1 MITRKSVGI
10 AAAVLLAALHAGGAG
25 AAGFPQKRIH
35 MTILFG
41 AGAGAD
47 LLGRKLA
54 DMVAKDLGQNVVCT
68 NRLGGGGA
76 VGYQYVLNTP
86 ADGYNIC
93 WNSTSINVVHH
104 QGNIKQ
110 DYSAFDG
117 VANLTKE
124 ASVLAVR
131 SDAPWKS
138 FQEFA
143 EYARAN
149 PNTATIANSGV
160 GSFNHLIAAAIEGQ
174 AGIKVKHIPLNANE
188 STVALLGGKVD
199 AIVNMAMDVITQQ
212 EAGALR
218 ALVVVGDGPLE
229 KLPGVPT
236 MKDLGYDLALM
247 MWRGITVPKG
257 TPREVVKI
265 LEAAFIKAAET
276 REFKEFG
283 DKYGVIIDTMDA
295 EAFDRLMADSDVI
308 VADIMEKLGIKKQ

>member
-1 MITRKSVGI
+1 MNARKIIGI
-10 AAAVLLAALHAGGAG
+10 AAAILLAATLAGGAR
-25 AAGFPQKRIH
+25 AVDFPQKRIQ

-54 DMVAKDLGQNVVCT
+54 DMVAKDLGQSVVCT

-76 VGYQYVLNTP
+76 VGYQYVLNMP

-93 WNSTSINVVHH
+93 WNSTSINVVYH
-104 QGNIKQ
+104 QGNMKQ
-110 DYSAFDG
+110 DYAAFDG

-131 SDAPWKS
+131 ADAPWKT
-138 FQEFA
+138 FQEFVDHVK
-143 EYARAN
+143 AN
-149 PNTATIANSGV
+149 PGQVTVANSGV
-160 GSFNHLIAAAIEGQ
+160 GSFNHLIAAAIEDHLGV
-174 AGIKVKHIPLNANE
+174 KFKHIPLNANE

-199 AIVNMAMDVITQQ
+199 AVVNMAMDIITQQ
-212 EAGALR
+212 EAGAMR
-218 ALVVVGDGPLE
+218 AMVVVGEGPLE

-236 MKDLGYDLALM
+236 MKELGYDLTLM

-257 TPREVVKI
+257 TPPEVIKV
-265 LEAAFIKAAET
+265 LETAFIKAAQT

-283 DKYGVIIDTMDA
+283 EKYGVIIDTMGSKD
-295 EAFDRLMADSDVI
+295 FDKLMADSDVI